1 MGLVNVN
8 NSLFPHSFS
17 PSELTKALDQIAAA
31 ATVAKKMDDQLL
43 GHIGSGAGV
52 EEAAAGV
59 LFAEPSILYSAVR
72 ANKKLKP
79 HRRATL
85 NRCLSLPGTLN
96 VAAPITEPVT
106 VFPREKK
113 GGVLGVILEFGI
125 KHRTAQD
132 MLARIISR
140 HLKPRPFQY
149 GRKGVHKAIAEVKK
163 QLAAGY
169 VHTARLDIKN
179 FYGSFQLEKL
189 ADELPLPHEVV
200 EHAVVGRHIEVN
212 VLMSMK
218 DGHSAPLKPHHI
230 NNLVSLARQGLPP
243 GSGCSPLVAEFII
256 SKLAWKTSTQV
267 VIVNYCDDWLI
278 LASKPKYLDEAI
290 GALSDAVAQLP
301 GGHFELVLLDQRSA
315 SEGFRFLGHCF
326 HLVNGLVQT
335 VVDPKAVF
343 SFIARLA
350 ELDRDFGDLM
360 WPTKPVYKSKAEKE
374 AAVTALLAEMS
385 AVIQGWRAAFREADD
400 LNEHTEPCQA
410 LLEDNISA
418 SGFSPD
424 QVAAAIDDSMRYH
437 PADYALAS

>member
-1 MGLVNVN
+1 MGSVNIN
-8 NSLFPHSFS
+8 NSLVRHSFS
-17 PSELTKALDQIAAA
+17 PSELTKALEHIAAA
-31 ATVAKKMDDQLL
+31 GTIAKKMDDQLL
-43 GHIGSGAGV
+43 VDVGLGAGV
-52 EEAAAGV
+52 AEAAAGV
-59 LFAEPSILYSAVR
+59 LFDESSILYSAIR

-85 NRCLSLPGTLN
+85 NHCLGLPGTLD
-96 VAAPITEPVT
+96 VAAPINESVA
-106 VFPREKK
+106 VYPREKK

-132 MLARIISR
+132 IVARIVSR

-149 GRKGVHKAIAEVKK
+149 GLKGVHDAIAEVKK
-163 QLAAGY
+163 RLAAGY
-169 VHTARLDIKN
+169 AYTARLDIKD
-179 FYGSFQLEKL
+179 FYGSFRLEKL
-189 ADELPLPHEVV
+189 AQELPLPHEVV
-200 EHAVVGRHIEVN
+200 EHAVVGRHIEVD
-212 VLMSMK
+212 VQLSMK
-218 DGHSAPLKPHHI
+218 DGHAAPLSPHHI
-230 NNLVSLARQGLPP
+230 NNLIALARQGLPP
-243 GSGCSPLVAEFII
+243 GSGCSPVVAEFII
-256 SKLAWKTSTQV
+256 SKLAWKVSTQV

-290 GALSDAVAQLP
+290 GALSDAVSQLP

-360 WPTKPVYKSKAEKE
+360 WPTKPAYKSKAEKE
-374 AAVTALLAEMS
+374 AVVIALLAEMS

-400 LNEHTEPCQA
+400 LNRHTEPLQA
-410 LLEDNISA
+410 LLEDNISYV
-418 SGFSPD
+418 GVSPD
-424 QVAAAIDDSMRYH
+424 QVAAAIDHSMRYH
-437 PADYALAS
+437 PADYALAN